1 MNIAAVS
8 FKDKNGIEFMIYPQ
22 GEWDTIDFDV
32 ATLEEDIDM
41 TAYEEKEAAS
51 KTALSKLDIATSVD
65 GQKTLRLRETVT
77 YTCTLKDI
85 KQDGLNQI
93 CKNLVF
99 PNEKNNKFL
108 KVTRDRDAISFR
120 FVNYLGR
127 THLKNSTDETVADF
141 EIVPQKMNYEE
152 DYIELTKKLA
162 EECAEILLEYS
173 GVTANRFGTSDTNSA
188 ETLLEQFIFLREFCY
203 SHNLQALFGH
213 IKRNPDRMLVKDEV
227 LKPIGQGA
235 PSAGF
240 YSNPFSSGRGWK
252 IVNGR
257 PMPQEVSVTRK
268 YDSLDTVANRFVK
281 FALKKFNLIC
291 RELCFSLDAAKGK
304 SVEQNMYTECYREAL
319 KIQRITGDILRD
331 HFFDDIR
338 ELTIMP
344 QNNQVLEKREGYRQI
359 FYAATMVDLALRLN
373 WEGEQ
378 EAYSGESKNTA
389 LLYEY
394 WLFFELRKII
404 SSIENCQCVQAAE
417 KPFINTDNGLTMS
430 LSEGQTSCQAFLLP
444 NLGVRVNLYYNRT
457 FSREEFSNTK
467 YAGSYSRPFRPDY
480 TLEVY
485 PSDFIRPE
493 DAVREGVV
501 SYIHFDAKYRITDL
515 RSFIGSDENEMTEE
529 QIKEEVENDKQDSVT
544 NTYKRGD
551 LLKMHTYNDAIRRTV
566 GSYVLYPGDFDSKT
580 KNYRLFEEVLPG
592 VGAFAIKPSIQADS
606 ENALK
611 DFISEII
618 EACSRKYSR
627 LNRML
632 SYSNLVLG
640 EPAISTLDKRTFGKY
655 KDNKNIHNELCVIG
669 YLRPDYYEVLN
680 KADLL
685 SVGKT
690 FVFYY
695 YAVKGESVYS
705 HHEAIGKAKY
715 IRFYKNDIND
725 TGTYDIEPLKGII
738 KSRELVSKK
747 QLNEL
752 LIESDCN
759 DDKDRTADFYYVLQV
774 EIISCNEPKI
784 ICKNSDING
793 VNGNDTFSPHSP
805 KVVTVDWWAS
815 KTTC

>member
-1 MNIAAVS
+1 MGIAAVS
-8 FKDKNGIEFMIYPQ
+8 FKDKNGIEIVIYPQ
-22 GEWDTIDFDV
+22 GEWDSIDFDV
-32 ATLEEDIDM
+32 VISEKGTEMI
-41 TAYEEKEAAS
+41 AYEIKETAS
-51 KTALSKLDIATSVD
+51 KAAISKLDIATSVD
-65 GQKTLRLRETVT
+65 GKKILRLRETVT
-77 YTCTLKDI
+77 YTCRPRHGSE
-85 KQDGLNQI
+85 DGADQI

-99 PNEKNNKFL
+99 QNERNNKFL
-108 KVTRDRDAISFR
+108 KVTRDRDALSFR
-120 FVNYLGR
+120 FINYLGR
-127 THLKNSTDETVADF
+127 THLKNSANETVVDF

-173 GVTANRFGTSDTNSA
+173 GVTSNRFDSSDADRS

-213 IKRNPDRMLVKDEV
+213 IKRNPDRVLVKDEV
-227 LKPIGQGA
+227 LKPVGQGA
-235 PSAGF
+235 PGTGF
-240 YSNPFSSGRGWK
+240 YSSPFSHSRGWQM
-252 IVNGR
+252 VNGK
-257 PMPQEVSVTRK
+257 PMPQEIAVTRK

-291 RELCFSLDAAKGK
+291 RELCSSLGAAKGK
-304 SVEQNMYTECYREAL
+304 KAEQNTYTECYREAFE
-319 KIQRITGDILRD
+319 IQRITDDILRD
-331 HFFDDIR
+331 HFFDDVR

-359 FYAATMVDLALRLN
+359 FYAAAMVDLALQLN
-373 WEGEQ
+373 WEGEH

-404 SSIENCQCVQAAE
+404 SSIDNCKCIQAAE
-417 KPFINTDNGLTMS
+417 RPFINTDNGLTIS

-444 NLGVRVNLYYNRT
+444 DLGTKVNLYYNRT

-485 PSDFIRPE
+485 PSEYVKPE
-493 DAVREGVV
+493 DAIREGAV

-515 RSFIGSDENEMTEE
+515 RFFIGPDENEMTEE
-529 QIKEEVENDKQDSVT
+529 QIKEEVEDDKQDSIT

-551 LLKMHTYNDAIRRTV
+551 ILKMHTYNDAIRRTV
-566 GSYVLYPGDFDSKT
+566 GSYVLYPGDFDSEI

-606 ENALK
+606 ENELK

-618 EACSRKYSR
+618 EVRSRKYSR

-640 EPAISTLDKRTFGKY
+640 EPPISTLDKRTSGKE
-655 KDNKNIHNELCVIG
+655 KDNKNIHDDLCVIG
-669 YLRPDYYEVLN
+669 YLKPDYCEILSN
-680 KADLL
+680 ADLF
-685 SVGKT
+685 SIGKS

-695 YAVKGESVYS
+695 YAINGESVYS
-705 HHEAIGKAKY
+705 HHEDIGKAKY
-715 IRFYKNDIND
+715 FRFYQNEISD
-725 TGTYDIEPLKGII
+725 TGTYEIESVEGVIR
-738 KSRELVSKK
+738 SRELVSKK
-747 QLNEL
+747 QLEEIL
-752 LIESDCN
+752 TESDCN
-759 DDKDRTADFYYVLQV
+759 DGKERSADFYYVLKV
-774 EIISCNEPKI
+774 EIINCNGSKISCKTG
-784 ICKNSDING
+784 KLNG

-805 KVVTVDWWAS
+805 KVVTKEWLLEQS
-815 KTTC
+815 

>member
-1 MNIAAVS
+1 MSIAAVS

-108 KVTRDRDAISFR
+108 KVTRDRDVISFR

-127 THLKNSTDETVADF
+127 THLKNSTDETVVDF

-173 GVTANRFGTSDTNSA
+173 GITANRFGTSDTNSA
-188 ETLLEQFIFLREFCY
+188 ESLLEQFIFLREFCY
-203 SHNLQALFGH
+203 SYNLQALFGH
-213 IKRNPDRMLVKDEV
+213 IKSNPDRMLVKDEV

-240 YSNPFSSGRGWK
+240 YSNPFSSSRGWK
-252 IVNGR
+252 IVNGKS
-257 PMPQEVSVTRK
+257 MPQEVSVTRK

-291 RELCFSLDAAKGK
+291 RELCFSLDTAKSK
-304 SVEQNMYTECYREAL
+304 SVEQNMYTEFYREAL
-319 KIQRITGDILRD
+319 EIQRITGDILRD

-359 FYAATMVDLALRLN
+359 FFAAVMVDLALQLN

-404 SSIENCQCVQAAE
+404 SSIDNCQCVQAAE

-444 NLGVRVNLYYNRT
+444 DLGARVNLYYNRT

-485 PSDFIRPE
+485 PSDFIRLE
-493 DAVREGVV
+493 DAVREGAV

-515 RSFIGSDENEMTEE
+515 RFFIGADENEMTEE

-566 GSYVLYPGDFDSKT
+566 GSYVLYPGDFDLKT

-618 EACSRKYSR
+618 EARSRKYSR
-627 LNRML
+627 LNRMWA
-632 SYSNLVLG
+632 YSNLVLG
-640 EPAISTLDKRTFGKY
+640 EPAISTLDKRTFGKD

-669 YLRPDYYEVLN
+669 YLRPDYYDVLN

-695 YAVKGESVYS
+695 YAIKGESVYS

-747 QLNEL
+747 QLDEL
-752 LIESDCN
+752 LTESDCN
-759 DDKDRTADFYYVLQV
+759 DDKDRTADFYYVLKV

-784 ICKNSDING
+784 ICKNSDMNG

-805 KVVTVDWWAS
+805 KVVTVDWCAF
-815 KTTC
+815 KTTY

>member
-1 MNIAAVS
+1 MSIAAVS

-759 DDKDRTADFYYVLQV
+759 DDKDRTADFYYVLKV

-805 KVVTVDWWAS
+805 KVVTVDWWVS
-815 KTTC
+815 KTIY

>member
-1 MNIAAVS
+1 MSIAAVS

-32 ATLEEDIDM
+32 ATLEEDIGM

-759 DDKDRTADFYYVLQV
+759 DDKDRTADFYYVLKV

-805 KVVTVDWWAS
+805 KVVTVDWWVS
-815 KTTC
+815 KTIY

>member
-1 MNIAAVS
+1 MSIAAVS

-655 KDNKNIHNELCVIG
+655 QDNKNIHNELCVIG

-759 DDKDRTADFYYVLQV
+759 DDKDRTADFYYVLKV

-805 KVVTVDWWAS
+805 KVVTVDWWVS
-815 KTTC
+815 KTIY

>member
-1 MNIAAVS
+1 MSIAAVS

-22 GEWDTIDFDV
+22 GEWDTIDFDA

-41 TAYEEKEAAS
+41 TAYEEKKAAS

-65 GQKTLRLRETVT
+65 GKKTLRLRETVT

-85 KQDGLNQI
+85 KQDGLKQI

-188 ETLLEQFIFLREFCY
+188 ETHLEQFIFLREFCY

-240 YSNPFSSGRGWK
+240 YSNPFSSSRGWK
-252 IVNGR
+252 IVNGK

-319 KIQRITGDILRD
+319 EIKRITGDILRD

-359 FYAATMVDLALRLN
+359 FFAAAMVDLALQLN

-404 SSIENCQCVQAAE
+404 SSIDNCQCVQAAE

-430 LSEGQTSCQAFLLP
+430 LSEGQTSC
-444 NLGVRVNLYYNRT
+444 
-457 FSREEFSNTK
+457 
-467 YAGSYSRPFRPDY
+467 
-480 TLEVY
+480 
-485 PSDFIRPE
+485 
-493 DAVREGVV
+493 
-501 SYIHFDAKYRITDL
+501 
-515 RSFIGSDENEMTEE
+515 
-529 QIKEEVENDKQDSVT
+529 
-544 NTYKRGD
+544 
-551 LLKMHTYNDAIRRTV
+551 
-566 GSYVLYPGDFDSKT
+566 
-580 KNYRLFEEVLPG
+580 
-592 VGAFAIKPSIQADS
+592 
-606 ENALK
+606 
-611 DFISEII
+611 
-618 EACSRKYSR
+618 
-627 LNRML
+627 
-632 SYSNLVLG
+632 
-640 EPAISTLDKRTFGKY
+640 
-655 KDNKNIHNELCVIG
+655 
-669 YLRPDYYEVLN
+669 
-680 KADLL
+680 
-685 SVGKT
+685 
-690 FVFYY
+690 
-695 YAVKGESVYS
+695 
-705 HHEAIGKAKY
+705 
-715 IRFYKNDIND
+715 
-725 TGTYDIEPLKGII
+725 
-738 KSRELVSKK
+738 
-747 QLNEL
+747 
-752 LIESDCN
+752 
-759 DDKDRTADFYYVLQV
+759 
-774 EIISCNEPKI
+774 
-784 ICKNSDING
+784 
-793 VNGNDTFSPHSP
+793 
-805 KVVTVDWWAS
+805 
-815 KTTC
+815 

>member
-1 MNIAAVS
+1 MGIAAVS
-8 FKDKNGIEFMIYPQ
+8 FKEKNGIEIVVYPQ
-22 GEWDTIDFDV
+22 GEWDCIDFDT
-32 ATLEEDIDM
+32 ATPEKGTDM
-41 TAYEEKEAAS
+41 IAYKTKEAVA
-51 KTALSKLDIATSVD
+51 KAAISKLDIATSVD
-65 GQKTLRLRETVT
+65 GKKILRLRETAT
-77 YTCTLKDI
+77 YTCRQRYGSKEDS
-85 KQDGLNQI
+85 DFI
-93 CKNLVF
+93 CKNLTF
-99 PNEKNNKFL
+99 QNEKNNKFL
-108 KVTRDRDAISFR
+108 KVTRDRDALSFR
-120 FVNYLGR
+120 FINYLGR
-127 THLKNSTDETVADF
+127 TRLKNAEDETVADF

-173 GVTANRFGTSDTNSA
+173 GVTSNRYESSDTDSSK
-188 ETLLEQFIFLREFCY
+188 TLLEQFIFLREFCY
-203 SHNLQALFGH
+203 SHNLQALFGS

-240 YSNPFSSGRGWK
+240 YSNPFSHSRGWQR
-252 IVNGR
+252 VNGR
-257 PMPQEVSVTRK
+257 PMPQEIGVTRK
-268 YDSLDTVANRFVK
+268 YDSLDTVANRFIK
-281 FALKKFNLIC
+281 FALRKFNLIC
-291 RELCFSLDAAKGK
+291 RELCASLDASKGK
-304 SVEQNMYTECYREAL
+304 RAEQNMFTECYREAFE
-319 KIQRITGDILRD
+319 IQRITDDILRD
-331 HFFDDIR
+331 HFFDDVR

-359 FYAATMVDLALRLN
+359 FSAAAMVDLALQLN

-404 SSIENCQCVQAAE
+404 HSIDNCKCIQASE
-417 KPFINTDNGLTMS
+417 KPFIHTDNGLTIS
-430 LSEGQTSCQAFLLP
+430 LSEGQTSCQAFLFP
-444 NLGVRVNLYYNRT
+444 DLGTRVNLYYNRT

-485 PSDFIRPE
+485 SSEYIRPE
-493 DAVREGVV
+493 DAVREGSV

-515 RSFIGSDENEMTEE
+515 KSFIGADENDMTEE
-529 QIKEEVENDKQDSVT
+529 QIQEEVEGDKQDSIT

-580 KNYRLFEEVLPG
+580 KNYRLFEEVLPS
-592 VGAFAIKPSIQADS
+592 VGAFAIKPSIQSES

-611 DFISEII
+611 DFITEII
-618 EACSRKYSR
+618 EARSRKYSR

-632 SYSNLVLG
+632 AYSNRILS
-640 EPAISTLDKRTFGKY
+640 EPAISELDKRVSGKE
-655 KDNKNIHNELCVIG
+655 KDNKNIHNNLYAVG
-669 YLRPDYYEVLN
+669 YLRPDYYEILDRAGLLN
-680 KADLL
+680 A
-685 SVGKT
+685 GKT

-695 YAVKGESVYS
+695 YAIKGDSVYS
-705 HHEAIGKAKY
+705 HHEDIGKAKY
-715 IRFYKNDIND
+715 IRFYKNDINAS
-725 TGTYDIEPLKGII
+725 GTYEIEPIEGII

-747 QLNEL
+747 QLDEML
-752 LIESDCN
+752 TDSGCN
-759 DDKDRTADFYYVLQV
+759 DGRERTADFYYVFKV
-774 EIISCNEPKI
+774 EI
-784 ICKNSDING
+784 KNSNCSRICCRTTELNS

-805 KVVTVDWWAS
+805 KVATENWLSGQA
-815 KTTC
+815 